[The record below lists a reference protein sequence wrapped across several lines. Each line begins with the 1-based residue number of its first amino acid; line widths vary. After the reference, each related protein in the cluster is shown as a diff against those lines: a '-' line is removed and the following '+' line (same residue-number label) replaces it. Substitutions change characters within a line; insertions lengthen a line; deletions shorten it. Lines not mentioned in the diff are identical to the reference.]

1 MRYGVPSQLDLRV
14 SSRTQNQIRD
24 IADNRLKVISRR
36 TRQLLPRRV
45 IAKHIPPRIQ
55 RSHVREREHI
65 GEIGHPR
72 TDERV
77 SVKDLPE
84 PGVLEYLEF
93 PMVEHLHLAHVVL
106 AARALISAELEDALA
121 LFWRSQLRPALEGT
135 QQRALN
141 PLNRRRC
148 GRR

>member
-45 IAKHIPPRIQ
+45 IAKHLPPRIQ
-55 RSHVREREHI
+55 LSHVREREHI
-65 GEIGHPR
+65 GEVGHPR

-77 SVKDLPE
+77 SVEDLPE
-84 PGVLEYLEF
+84 PGALEYLEL

-106 AARALISAELEDALA
+106 AARALISTELEDALA
-121 LFWRSQLRPALEGT
+121 LFWSNQLRPAFKGN

-141 PLNRRRC
+141 PQK
-148 GRR
+148 GRRS